1 MKKRLFSV
9 LLSLCMVLA
18 LFPAT
23 AFAQEP
29 DSLAIIVSGFQVGKT
44 PADCKVNF
52 VSTIPGVT
60 FSADDIQYIS
70 WEKYA
75 ADDDL
80 YPMNNTDVF
89 RVDTR
94 YRCVIQLDNNGLT
107 EVPAVTVNGKTPQD
121 CYLATSNGEPVALFV
136 RCEFGTPA
144 AGNEDREIT
153 VNGSFVPGAAADE
166 IISADIAWDAMDFT
180 YTGASQG
187 TWNPVTH
194 TYEGATEGGWSNNT
208 PAITVTNHSN
218 VAVNATLGFT
228 ANVTGVVGTF
238 TEASGTENDNV
249 LELATAEGTEVANA
263 PTATAN
269 FGISGAAID
278 ADKTL
283 GTITV
288 TIAKVGSAGGGET
301 ATVVTTFAELQD
313 AVNNG
318 NIVLASDV
326 TVETPYLA
334 ITKDVSIDF
343 NGNTMRGSIIST
355 GNIGDSPNNL
365 VLRDTNNNGRY
376 SIYSEIY
383 EIENG
388 NGQAAAIIANQT
400 NITIESGKYTNNNA
414 VILCAQLTSDPNDV
428 GVMINGGTFDGRD
441 GASVIVNVYGNVIV
455 NDGEFN
461 AYHDG
466 ERFGACVHLEPGIT
480 YIPSITTING
490 GTFNADKSIFYVN
503 VDTDYTQKII
513 VNGGTFNVAEGGSL
527 IEVSSGNASDYLT
540 IIGGT
545 FNVDPSAYVDA
556 NTYTVTDNGDGKW
569 TVAEK

>member
-1 MKKRLFSV
+1 MKK
-9 LLSLCMVLA
+9 LLSVILA
-18 LFPAT
+18 LVMALSLSVT
-23 AFAQEP
+23 AFAATNDGTQ
-29 DSLAIIVSGFQVGKT
+29 
-44 PADCKVNF
+44 
-52 VSTIPGVT
+52 
-60 FSADDIQYIS
+60 
-70 WEKYA
+70 
-75 ADDDL
+75 
-80 YPMNNTDVF
+80 
-89 RVDTR
+89 DT
-94 YRCVIQLDNNGLT
+94 
-107 EVPAVTVNGKTPQD
+107 
-121 CYLATSNGEPVALFV
+121 
-136 RCEFGTPA
+136 
-144 AGNEDREIT
+144 EIT
-153 VNGSFVPGAAADE
+153 VNGTYTPGTTADE

-194 TYEGATEGGWSNNT
+194 AYEGAIEGGWSNNT

-249 LELATAEGTEVANA
+249 LELATAEGTEVGSA
-263 PTATAN
+263 PKATAN
-269 FGISGAAID
+269 FSISGAAID

-288 TIAKVGSAGGGET
+288 TIKNVID
-301 ATVVTTFAELQD
+301 TFAELQD

-343 NGNTMRGSIIST
+343 NGNTLRGSIIST
-355 GNIGDSPNNL
+355 GNTGDSPNNL
-365 VLRDTNNNGRY
+365 VLRDTNNNGGY

-388 NGQAAAIIANQT
+388 HGQAAAIIASLT
-400 NITIESGKYTNNNA
+400 TVTIESGKYTNDNA
-414 VILCAQLTSDPNDV
+414 VILCQQYASNPNAV
-428 GVMINGGTFDGRD
+428 GVMINGGTFDGK
-441 GASVIVNVYGNVIV
+441 GAASVIVNLSGNVIV
-455 NDGEFN
+455 NDGKFN

-466 ERFGACVHLEPGIT
+466 ERYGTCVHLDH
-480 YIPSITTING
+480 YIPNVPSITTING

-503 VDTDYTQKII
+503 VDTNYIQKII

-540 IIGGT
+540 ITGGT
-545 FNVDPSAYVDA
+545 FNVDPTAYVDTNA
-556 NTYTVTDNGDGKW
+556 YTVTDNGDGTW

>member
-1 MKKRLFSV
+1 MKKICTFILTMV
-9 LLSLCMVLA
+9 LVLSLSM
-18 LFPAT
+18 T
-23 AFAQEP
+23 AFAMEIYVKP
-29 DSLAIIVSGFQVGKT
+29 INTGT
-44 PADCKVNF
+44 TY
-52 VSTIPGVT
+52 TIEVE
-60 FSADDIQYIS
+60 SADSIEAVKGKIE
-70 WEKYA
+70 EKTGIPSVQQKLIFA
-75 ADDDL
+75 GKE
-80 YPMNNTDVF
+80 
-89 RVDTR
+89 
-94 YRCVIQLDNNGLT
+94 I
-107 EVPAVTVNGKTPQD
+107 ENGKT
-121 CYLATSNGEPVALFV
+121 LADYNIQKESTLHLSFIPTLTENPSTGNGEGNYNIEIV
-136 RCEFGTPA
+136 GTYA
-144 AGNEDREIT
+144 AGQI
-153 VNGSFVPGAAADE
+153 ADE
-166 IISADIAWDAMDFT
+166 IISVNVAWDAMDFT
-180 YTGASQG
+180 YTAPSQG

-194 TYEGATEGGWSNNT
+194 AYEGAIDGGWSDNT

-218 VAVNATLGFT
+218 VAVNATLSFT

-238 TEASGTENDNV
+238 TEVSGTENDNI
-249 LELATAEGTEVANA
+249 LELATAEGTAVADA
-263 PTATAN
+263 PTASAN

-288 TIAKVGSAGGGET
+288 TIVKVGSAGGGET

-326 TVETPYLA
+326 TVDTPYLG
-334 ITKDVSIDF
+334 IRKNVSIDF
-343 NGNTMRGSIIST
+343 NGNTLRGSIIST
-355 GNIGDSPNNL
+355 GNTGDSPNNL
-365 VLRDTNNNGRY
+365 VLRDTNNNGGY

-428 GVMINGGTFDGRD
+428 GVMINGGTFDGK
-441 GASVIVNVYGNVIV
+441 GAASVIVNVYGNVIV

-466 ERFGACVHLEPGIT
+466 ERFGACVHLDH
-480 YIPSITTING
+480 YIPNVPSITTING

-503 VDTDYTQKII
+503 VDTNYIQKII
-513 VNGGTFNVAEGGSL
+513 VTGGTFNVAEGGSL

-540 IIGGT
+540 ITGGT
-545 FNVDPSAYVDA
+545 FNVNPTAYVDT
-556 NTYTVTDNGDGKW
+556 NTYTVTDNGDGTW

>member
-1 MKKRLFSV
+1 MKKRLFGIMII
-9 LLSLCMVLA
+9 LSMVLA

-75 ADDDL
+75 ADNDL

-121 CYLATSNGEPVALFV
+121 CYLATSNGTPIALFV
-136 RCEFGTPA
+136 GCELGTPA

-153 VNGSFVPGAAADE
+153 VNGSFVPGTAADE
-166 IISADIAWDAMDFT
+166 IISVDVAWEAMDFT

-194 TYEGATEGGWSNNT
+194 AYEGAIEGGWSDNT

-218 VAVNATLGFT
+218 VAVNATLSFT

-238 TEASGTENDNV
+238 TEVSGTENDNI
-249 LELATAEGTEVANA
+249 LELATAEGTEVENA
-263 PTATAN
+263 PTASAN

-278 ADKTL
+278 ADKAL

-288 TIAKVGSAGGGET
+288 TIAK
-301 ATVVTTFAELQD
+301 AE
-313 AVNNG
+313 
-318 NIVLASDV
+318 
-326 TVETPYLA
+326 
-334 ITKDVSIDF
+334 
-343 NGNTMRGSIIST
+343 
-355 GNIGDSPNNL
+355 
-365 VLRDTNNNGRY
+365 
-376 SIYSEIY
+376 
-383 EIENG
+383 
-388 NGQAAAIIANQT
+388 
-400 NITIESGKYTNNNA
+400 
-414 VILCAQLTSDPNDV
+414 
-428 GVMINGGTFDGRD
+428 
-441 GASVIVNVYGNVIV
+441 
-455 NDGEFN
+455 
-461 AYHDG
+461 
-466 ERFGACVHLEPGIT
+466 
-480 YIPSITTING
+480 
-490 GTFNADKSIFYVN
+490 
-503 VDTDYTQKII
+503 
-513 VNGGTFNVAEGGSL
+513 
-527 IEVSSGNASDYLT
+527 
-540 IIGGT
+540 
-545 FNVDPSAYVDA
+545 
-556 NTYTVTDNGDGKW
+556 
-569 TVAEK
+569 

>member
-1 MKKRLFSV
+1 MKKICTFILTMV
-9 LLSLCMVLA
+9 LVLSLSM
-18 LFPAT
+18 T
-23 AFAQEP
+23 AFAMEIYVKPINTGTTYTIEVEP
-29 DSLAIIVSGFQVGKT
+29 TDSIEAVKGKIEEKTGIPSVQQKLIFAGKEIDDGKT
-44 PADCKVNF
+44 LADYNIQKE
-52 VSTIPGVT
+52 STLHLTLIPT
-60 FSADDIQYIS
+60 
-70 WEKYA
+70 
-75 ADDDL
+75 
-80 YPMNNTDVF
+80 
-89 RVDTR
+89 
-94 YRCVIQLDNNGLT
+94 LT
-107 EVPAVTVNGKTPQD
+107 ENPSTGNGKGK
-121 CYLATSNGEPVALFV
+121 YNIEIS
-136 RCEFGTPA
+136 GTY
-144 AGNEDREIT
+144 T
-153 VNGSFVPGAAADE
+153 PGAAADE

-187 TWNPVTH
+187 TWNPATH

-238 TEASGTENDNV
+238 TEASGTANDNV
-249 LELATAEGTEVANA
+249 LELATAVGTEVGSA
-263 PTATAN
+263 PKATAS

-288 TIAKVGSAGGGET
+288 TIKT
-301 ATVVTTFAELQD
+301 ATVVTTFAELQE

-326 TVETPYLA
+326 TVDTPYLV
-334 ITKDVSIDF
+334 IQKDVSIDF
-343 NGNTMRGSIIST
+343 NGNTLRGSIMSS

-365 VLRDTNNNGRY
+365 VLRDTNNNGGY
-376 SIYSEIY
+376 SIDSEIY

-388 NGQAAAIIANQT
+388 HGQAAAIIAT
-400 NITIESGKYTNNNA
+400 HTTVTIESGKYTNDNA
-414 VILCAQLTSDPNDV
+414 VIFCQTFDPNAM
-428 GVMINGGTFDGRD
+428 GVKINGGTFDGK
-441 GASVIVNVYGNVIV
+441 GAASVIVNLSGNVII

-466 ERFGACVHLEPGIT
+466 ERYGACVHLDH
-480 YIPSITTING
+480 YIPNVPSITTING

-503 VDTDYTQKII
+503 VDTNYIQKII

-540 IIGGT
+540 ITGGT
-545 FNVDPSAYVDA
+545 FNVDPTAYVDA
-556 NTYTVTDNGDGKW
+556 NAYTVITNDNGIW

>member
-1 MKKRLFSV
+1 MMPVFRKQKKNIMHITLDF
-9 LLSLCMVLA
+9 
-18 LFPAT
+18 
-23 AFAQEP
+23 
-29 DSLAIIVSGFQVGKT
+29 T
-44 PADCKVNF
+44 PA
-52 VSTIPGVT
+52 
-60 FSADDIQYIS
+60 
-70 WEKYA
+70 
-75 ADDDL
+75 
-80 YPMNNTDVF
+80 
-89 RVDTR
+89 VD
-94 YRCVIQLDNNGLT
+94 
-107 EVPAVTVNGKTPQD
+107 
-121 CYLATSNGEPVALFV
+121 
-136 RCEFGTPA
+136 
-144 AGNEDREIT
+144 
-153 VNGSFVPGAAADE
+153 
-166 IISADIAWDAMDFT
+166 
-180 YTGASQG
+180 
-187 TWNPVTH
+187 
-194 TYEGATEGGWSNNT
+194 
-208 PAITVTNHSN
+208 
-218 VAVNATLGFT
+218 
-228 ANVTGVVGTF
+228 GVVGTF
-238 TEASGTENDNV
+238 TEASGTANDNI
-249 LELATAEGTEVANA
+249 LNLATAEGTEVANA

-288 TIAKVGSAGGGET
+288 TIAKAGSAGGGET

-326 TVETPYLA
+326 TVDTPYLA

-343 NGNTMRGSIIST
+343 NGNTLRGSIIST
-355 GNIGDSPNNL
+355 GNTGDSPNNL
-365 VLRDTNNNGRY
+365 VLRDTNNNGGY

-466 ERFGACVHLEPGIT
+466 ERYGTCVHLDH
-480 YIPSITTING
+480 YIPNVPSITTING

-545 FNVDPSAYVDA
+545 FNVDPTAYVDA
-556 NTYTVTDNGDGKW
+556 NAYTVTDNGDGTW